1 MVVPTN
7 ARLQCCRQDASRR
20 HQMSKSR
27 TSAFI
32 VAAAGFAVAA
42 PLAAQTRSTVSPT
55 TLDAAVSARPADGRA
70 ALTAALSSKESLA
83 LASRLGLSADQLHAR
98 IASLDDASAQRL
110 SEQALAGGSNLVIST
125 SAVIIILL
133 LIILLT
139 R

>member
-1 MVVPTN
+1 
-7 ARLQCCRQDASRR
+7 
-20 HQMSKSR
+20 MSKSR

-32 VAAAGFAVAA
+32 VAAAGLAVAA
-42 PLAAQTRSTVSPT
+42 PLAAQTRSTVTTS
-55 TLDAAVSARPADGRA
+55 TLDAAVAARPADSRA
-70 ALTAALSSKESLA
+70 ALTTALSSKESLA
-83 LASRLGLSADQLHAR
+83 LAGRLGLSADQLHAR
-98 IASLDDASAQRL
+98 IAALDDASAQRL